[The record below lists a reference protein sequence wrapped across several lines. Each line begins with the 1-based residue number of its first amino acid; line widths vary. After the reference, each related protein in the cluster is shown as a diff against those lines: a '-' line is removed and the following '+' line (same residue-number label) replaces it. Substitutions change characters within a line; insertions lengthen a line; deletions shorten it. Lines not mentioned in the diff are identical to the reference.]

1 MKKITL
7 FISIFSMTLGF
18 SQNLI
23 TNGDFES
30 GAAGWSGNALNVVTE
45 GGNSYN
51 AANVTVAGNPWDVNL
66 SYVLNIPTVGVNY
79 QLTFTAWSNTN
90 RPLIAG
96 IGLNQPDWTNTTQT
110 VNLTSTPQTF
120 TLNLT
125 SNFANAN
132 SRIIFDMGNA
142 VGFVGIDDVILTLN
156 TGGGDDP
163 NQLPIIL
170 DFETPSEFTFAGFEG
185 LGGVAIAPDPAA
197 GGTNGNSFQMIHAST
212 GNPWQGAEVVLAGN
226 KRVRLTTNKT
236 MQLDVYSTQAFNLL
250 LKVELGANPSATA
263 ASYTTP
269 GEWQT
274 LTLNFNVPMDGT
286 GVANG
291 DFQKIV
297 FFGGWN
303 ATNTGFITP
312 PQNFTFHIDNV
323 RGEEALVDEPEPDP
337 TPDTPAPIPTAPNDQ
352 VYSIYNDT
360 NNYTTNFPVVYS
372 FGVLSGEPD
381 LDPSENVNRALKF
394 NFGIAGWG
402 QGEASGALANVSS
415 YGFVSFDYWA
425 QPGLPNGFR
434 FVMISNSGSVT
445 ERIYEIGTNE
455 PLVTGEWKKVE
466 IPMSYFTNLG
476 FSSTNFFQWKVSPFG
491 DSVDNAGFVYIDN
504 ILLTV
509 NSVLSVNNFESQN
522 KVTVYPNPANSM
534 INLNAN
540 SNIEQVAIFTL
551 TGQQVMFV
559 QPNANETSINISGLS
574 SGMYI
579 VRSIVNGIESTSK
592 VIKN

>member
-66 SYVLNIPTVGVNY
+66 SYVLNIPDAGVNY
-79 QLTFTAWSNTN
+79 QLTFTAWSDTN

-96 IGLNQPDWTNTTQT
+96 IGLNEPDWTNTTQT
-110 VNLTSTPQTF
+110 VNLTTTPQTF
-120 TLNLT
+120 TLDLT

-156 TGGGDDP
+156 TGGGGDP
-163 NQLPIIL
+163 NELPIIL

-185 LGGVAIAPDPAA
+185 LGGVAIVPDPAA
-197 GGTNGNSFQMIHAST
+197 GGTNGDGFQMIHAST

-274 LTLNFNVPMDGT
+274 LTFNFNVPMDGT

-434 FVMISNSGSVT
+434 FVIISNSGGVT
-445 ERIYEIGTNE
+445 EHIYEIGTNE

-534 INLNAN
+534 FNLNAN

>member
-66 SYVLNIPTVGVNY
+66 SYVLNIPNVGVNY
-79 QLTFTAWSNTN
+79 QLTFTAWSDTN

-96 IGLNQPDWTNTTQT
+96 IGLNQPDWTNTTET
-110 VNLTSTPQTF
+110 VNLTSSPQTF

-142 VGFVGIDDVILTLN
+142 VGFVGIDNVILTLN
-156 TGGGDDP
+156 TGGGGDP
-163 NQLPIIL
+163 NELPVIL

-185 LGGVAIAPDPAA
+185 LGGVAIVPDPAA
-197 GGTNGNSFQMIHAST
+197 GGTNGDGFQMIHAST

-274 LTLNFNVPMDGT
+274 LTFNFNVPMDGT

-323 RGEEALVDEPEPDP
+323 RGEEGIVDEPEPDP
-337 TPDTPAPIPTAPNDQ
+337 TPDTPAPIPTTPNDQ

-434 FVMISNSGSVT
+434 FVMISNSGGVT
-445 ERIYEIGTNE
+445 EHIYEIGTNE

-534 INLNAN
+534 INLNAHN
-540 SNIEQVAIFTL
+540 NIEQVAIFTL

>member
-7 FISIFSMTLGF
+7 FISIFTITVGL

-30 GAAGWSGNALNVVTE
+30 GATGWSGNALNVVTE

-66 SYVLNIPTVGVNY
+66 SYVLNIPDAGVNY
-79 QLTFTAWSNTN
+79 QLTFTAWSDTN

-96 IGLNQPDWTNTTQT
+96 IGLNEPDWTNTTQT

-120 TLNLT
+120 TLDLT
-125 SNFANAN
+125 SNFGSAN

-142 VGFVGIDDVILTLN
+142 VGFVGIDDVILVLN
-156 TGGGDDP
+156 TGGGGDP
-163 NQLPIIL
+163 NELPIIL

-185 LGGVAIAPDPAA
+185 LGGVAVAPDPAA
-197 GGTNGNSFQMIHAST
+197 GGTNGDGFQMTNSSS

-250 LKVELGANPSATA
+250 LKVEVGANPSATA
-263 ASYTTP
+263 AAYTTP

-274 LTLNFNVPMDGT
+274 LTFNFNVPMDNT

-291 DFQKIV
+291 DYQKIV

-303 ATNTGFITP
+303 ATNTGFAP
-312 PQNFTFHIDNV
+312 PSNFTFHIDNV
-323 RGEEALVDEPEPDP
+323 RGEEVTDEPEPDP
-337 TPDTPAPIPTAPNDQ
+337 TPDTPAPIPTVPNDQ

-360 NNYTTNFPVVYS
+360 NNYTTNFPVAYN
-372 FGVLSGEPD
+372 FGALSGEPD
-381 LDPSENVNRALKF
+381 LDPSENVNRALKL

-434 FVMISNSGSVT
+434 FVMISNSGGVT
-445 ERIYEIGTNE
+445 EHIYEIGTNE

-476 FSSTNFFQWKVSPFG
+476 FSPTNFFQWKTSPFG

-509 NSVLSVNNFESQN
+509 NSVLSVNDFESQT
-522 KVTVYPNPANSM
+522 KVTLYPNPANSA

-540 SNIEQVAIFTL
+540 NNIEQVAIYTL
-551 TGQQVMFV
+551 TGQQVMFI
-559 QPNANETSINISGLS
+559 QPNANETSINISGLN

-579 VRSIVNGIESTSK
+579 VRSIVNGVESTSK

>member
-156 TGGGDDP
+156 TGGGGDP
-163 NQLPIIL
+163 NELPIIL

-185 LGGVAIAPDPAA
+185 LGGVAIVPDPAA
-197 GGTNGNSFQMIHAST
+197 GGTNGDGFQMIHAST

-250 LKVELGANPSATA
+250 LKVEVGADPSATA

-274 LTLNFNVPMDGT
+274 LTFNFNVPMDGT
-286 GVANG
+286 G
-291 DFQKIV
+291 
-297 FFGGWN
+297 
-303 ATNTGFITP
+303 
-312 PQNFTFHIDNV
+312 
-323 RGEEALVDEPEPDP
+323 
-337 TPDTPAPIPTAPNDQ
+337 
-352 VYSIYNDT
+352 
-360 NNYTTNFPVVYS
+360 
-372 FGVLSGEPD
+372 
-381 LDPSENVNRALKF
+381 
-394 NFGIAGWG
+394 
-402 QGEASGALANVSS
+402 
-415 YGFVSFDYWA
+415 
-425 QPGLPNGFR
+425 
-434 FVMISNSGSVT
+434 
-445 ERIYEIGTNE
+445 
-455 PLVTGEWKKVE
+455 
-466 IPMSYFTNLG
+466 
-476 FSSTNFFQWKVSPFG
+476 
-491 DSVDNAGFVYIDN
+491 
-504 ILLTV
+504 
-509 NSVLSVNNFESQN
+509 
-522 KVTVYPNPANSM
+522 
-534 INLNAN
+534 
-540 SNIEQVAIFTL
+540 
-551 TGQQVMFV
+551 
-559 QPNANETSINISGLS
+559 
-574 SGMYI
+574 
-579 VRSIVNGIESTSK
+579 
-592 VIKN
+592 